1 MTVAGVLVVLKFLAL
16 TATGSLSIAASL
28 TDSALDLLVSSTGLL
43 AITYAARPPDRD
55 HAFGHSS
62 AEDLMALAQA
72 LLVGGSGVFIG
83 WSAVERLRGPAQE
96 LTSETAGIAVML
108 VSIVLTVA
116 LIWWQRRVARRT
128 GSKVVSADSLHY
140 VGDLVPNIGAL
151 VALLA
156 SRHLGMG
163 RVDSIVAL
171 GAAAILL
178 LGAVRIGR
186 AAWDALMDRGADPQL
201 VHRVRGIVE
210 NWPGVHGHHDL
221 KTRMAGTRVFIQ
233 VHIEL
238 DGRQSLAQA
247 HDIGA
252 ALRRSIIRAVPNAE
266 VIIHKDVAG
275 RGPH

>member
-1 MTVAGVLVVLKFLAL
+1 MTVAGVLVILKFLAL

-43 AITYAARPPDRD
+43 AIRYAARPPDRD
-55 HAFGHSS
+55 HAFGHTS

-72 LLVGGSGVFIG
+72 LMVGGSGLFIG
-83 WSAVERLRGPAQE
+83 WSAVERLRGP
-96 LTSETAGIAVML
+96 SEPLRSEAAGIAVML
-108 VSIVLTVA
+108 VSVVLTLV
-116 LIWWQRRVARRT
+116 LVWYQRRVAART

-151 VALLA
+151 VALFA
-156 SRHLGMG
+156 SQHFGLG
-163 RVDSIVAL
+163 RVDSVVAL
-171 GAAAILL
+171 GAAAMLL
-178 LGAVRIGR
+178 LGALRIGKS
-186 AAWDALMDRGADPQL
+186 AWDALMDRGADPEL
-201 VHRVRGIVE
+201 VTRVRGIVE

-221 KTRMAGTRVFIQ
+221 KTRMAGTKVFIQ

-252 ALRRSIIRAVPNAE
+252 ALRRSIVRAVPNAE

-275 RGPH
+275 RGHG